1 MIDDYSVID
10 FEVPECVKGLNP
22 DFNHGRGWNCSNV
35 SAFSD
40 GRKLDFIK
48 PGMIGKCYVS
58 APYYSSSRCLTVK
71 KVDDKGF
78 YFNDEDYVLWE
89 QIGRIVVKA
98 PSGKELGLSVFAKYG
113 SRAFDSKIPEDARE
127 GLCSEF
133 NDCISF
139 LREKE
144 ESSFH
149 EWELD

>member
-1 MIDDYSVID
+1 MIEDYSVID

-22 DFNHGRGWNCSNV
+22 DFNHGKGWSYSNV

-40 GRKLDFIK
+40 GRRLDFIK
-48 PGMIGKCYVS
+48 PNMIAECYIS
-58 APYYSSSRCLTVK
+58 APYYDGSSCTAVE

-78 YFNDEDYVLWE
+78 YLTNGNYVLWE
-89 QIGRIVVKA
+89 QIGLIKVSK
-98 PSGKELGLSVFAKYG
+98 PSGNSLGIRIFEKYG
-113 SRAFDSKIPEDARE
+113 SRAFDKSIPEDARE